1 MNKPFEYIVNNTV
14 YGLRYP
20 YYGGYG
26 YNRNNGDRS
35 TIPEC
40 ITKTAAQ
47 YDQTQV
53 TPAQF
58 AEMINKIT
66 SGGSSS
72 PIRYRNNVDE
82 TVQAI
87 CIYYPIL
94 LTVSNVTSLVK
105 CFNSANMNSVEYIED
120 TGYKFTN
127 AQIQTLTKNGI
138 LMIDKLNDMTLSGF
152 YALFG
157 NASFIEK
164 VKDWNM
170 DPDLHTTDPE
180 AAKGK
185 IKIYPQYEYLAK
197 IIKKFDL
204 KLDEKIW
211 SKCFETIA
219 SGRISTMAL
228 INLHTVLV
236 ALGAP
241 ISNETL
247 DVFLVDS
254 NHGLLCG
261 SLEKSIQDIDRV
273 FEFYDNPK
281 IDRSY
286 IKRCMSQHDF
296 GTMKIILGSRFCS
309 YDLLED
315 LYYWLER
322 ENSPGQYLI
331 SRVKATGDTDLMAH
345 VIMLGYVDEAEACQ
359 FLSQHPEYLNDNEYA
374 MKHISFN
381 GSQKVIQMYIDNKF
395 IADLDTVEYIRS
407 NEYLKNLHTNL
418 LSCTEPAQDKL
429 SQLIYE
435 DSVGA
440 EVDRMKRPYHGY
452 YSHYDRSNNDVYKVL
467 ESLSDR
473 DGRIFSHLI
482 STKEYAL
489 TNIQNILFYDV
500 VITKKYLKYLLM
512 MGYEDIV
519 IKLMHISRKYD
530 YLIDMIDEEMVLACH
545 NYLPRMW
552 FHKYIVTARKVGT
565 ILHSFCLYDGYGR
578 DDELSS
584 DEELIDA
591 SDSYRHERDF
601 VFSVERNDAPNSDI
615 NIDMID
621 NRSEFKAKFEKKNRD
636 IREAALL
643 RIISRA

>member
-1 MNKPFEYIVNNTV
+1 MNKPFEYIVNSTV
-14 YGLRYP
+14 YSLRYP

-58 AEMINKIT
+58 AEMISKIT
-66 SGGSSS
+66 TGGSSS

-94 LTVSNVTSLVK
+94 LTVSNVTSLIK
-105 CFNSANMNSVEYIED
+105 CFNSGNMNSVEYIED

-152 YALFG
+152 YALFD

-170 DPDLHTTDPE
+170 DPDLHTTDPK

-211 SKCFETIA
+211 SKCFGMIKY
-219 SGRISTMAL
+219 GRISTIVL
-228 INLHTVLV
+228 VNLHTVLV

-247 DVFLVDS
+247 DIFLADS
-254 NHGLLCG
+254 SHGLLCG

-286 IKRCMSQHDF
+286 IKRCMAQHDM

-315 LYYWLER
+315 LFYWLEHD
-322 ENSPGQYLI
+322 NSPNQYLI
-331 SRVKATGDTDLMAH
+331 SRVNATGDTDLMAH
-345 VIMLGYVDEAEACQ
+345 IIMLGYVDEIEACQ
-359 FLSQHPEYLNDNEYA
+359 FLSHHPEYLNNNNYA
-374 MKHISFN
+374 MKHISFD

-407 NEYLKNLHTNL
+407 SEYLKNLHANL

-440 EVDRMKRPYHGY
+440 QVDRMKRSHHGY
-452 YSHYDRSNNDVYKVL
+452 YSNFNRSNNDVYKVL

-482 STKEYAL
+482 SIKEHAL
-489 TNIQNILFYDV
+489 TNIQNILFYDT

-512 MGYEDIV
+512 MGYEEIV
-519 IKLMHISRKYD
+519 INLMHISRKYD
-530 YLIDMIDEEMVLACH
+530 YLIDMIDEEIVLTCH

-552 FHKYIVTARKVGT
+552 FHKYVVTARKVGT
-565 ILHSFCLYDGYGR
+565 IPDSFCLYGGYGR

-615 NIDMID
+615 NIGMID

-643 RIISRA
+643 RIISRT